1 MLTNNIPQKN
11 FVLLMLAKITLKELA
26 PHDLENGN
34 FQLLFESAEVVLC
47 KRKFVLLV
55 TLNEFFAR
63 LQTLSLSLSLSLN
76 I

>member
-1 MLTNNIPQKN
+1 
-11 FVLLMLAKITLKELA
+11 MLAKITLKELA

-55 TLNEFFAR
+55 TLIEFFAR
-63 LQTLSLSLSLSLN
+63 ITNSLSLSLSLSLSIYN
-76 I
+76 LGTM

>member
-1 MLTNNIPQKN
+1 MR
-11 FVLLMLAKITLKELA
+11 AKITPKELA

-55 TLNEFFAR
+55 TLIEFFAR
-63 LQTLSLSLSLSLN
+63 ITNSLSLN